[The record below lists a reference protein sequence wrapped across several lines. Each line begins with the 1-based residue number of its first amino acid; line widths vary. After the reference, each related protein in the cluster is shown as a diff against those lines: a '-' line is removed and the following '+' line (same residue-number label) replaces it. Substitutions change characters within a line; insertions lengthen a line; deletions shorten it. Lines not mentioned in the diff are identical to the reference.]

1 MMSNSLKGRIAR
13 VRLGLLPALF
23 AGIVMVGATPRPA
36 DALTIVPHY
45 EAVAGTPA
53 ALSAGDQAVIQ
64 NAINFY
70 QATFTDPI
78 TVDIEFHFDSNV
90 FGQSFFPVYSTSY
103 QSYRTA
109 LIADA
114 KTADDATAIATL
126 PNTVNDPAHGQPNID
141 IKPANG
147 QAVGLNTPEVNNLC
161 NNQNGVNGG
170 SGGFYSGFVDGCIGV
185 GIHSSNAYMMSVIE
199 HEIDEILGMGSGL
212 QGNGTI
218 FNNEIFP
225 QDLFRYQSAG
235 VRSFGLNPGPNNPC
249 PGGTPRAF
257 FSIDGG
263 VTNLDEFN
271 NCTNGGDYGDW
282 ITHNPSQVQDAV
294 TNQIGNPILNA
305 NSPESRNLDVIG
317 WDKIQPAAAVP
328 EPASLL
334 LLGTGLISAAAAR
347 RRARNSRK

>member
-23 AGIVMVGATPRPA
+23 AGIVMVGAAPRPA

-45 EAVAGTPA
+45 EGNLT
-53 ALSAGDQAVIQ
+53 AGDQGVIQ

-78 TVDIEFHFDSNV
+78 TVDIEFHFDAAV
-90 FGQSFFPVYSTSY
+90 FGQSFFPVYSVGY
-103 QSYRTA
+103 GVYKAA

-114 KTADDATAIATL
+114 KTPDDATAIASLGPGVAT
-126 PNTVNDPAHGQPNID
+126 DPVHGQANIS

-147 QAVGLNTPEVNNLC
+147 RAVGLATGEVAICQNL
-161 NNQNGVNGG
+161 NA
-170 SGGFYSGFVDGCIGV
+170 GFYGGTVDGCIGL
-185 GIHSSNAYMMSVIE
+185 GIHSTDPSGYMGAVVE
-199 HEIDEILGMGSGL
+199 HEIDEILGLGSGL

-218 FNNEIFP
+218 FGNRIFP
-225 QDLFRYQSAG
+225 QDLFRWQSGG
-235 VRSFGLNPGPNNPC
+235 VRSFATNPAAGGQNPC

-263 VTNLDEFN
+263 VSNLDEFN
-271 NCTNGGDYGDW
+271 NCNNGFDYGDW
-282 ITHNPSQVQDAV
+282 ITHNPSQVQDGQ
-294 TNQIGNPILNA
+294 TFEFGIPTLNA

-317 WDKIQPAAAVP
+317 WDKIQPQAAVP